1 MKVSYNIKLKA
12 FNPVF
17 LTAAI
22 NSLLST
28 LKACAHLSV
37 RGPINFPTK
46 YKRFTVLRSPHVNKL
61 SREQFEIRTHNKM
74 LVVTSDLNCN
84 KTEQLLSDY
93 QKASLPTGLSLEI
106 KKNIYML
113 RTTRT
118 SNL

>member
-46 YKRFTVLRSPHVNKL
+46 YKRFTVLRSPHVIN
-61 SREQFEIRTHNKM
+61 
-74 LVVTSDLNCN
+74 
-84 KTEQLLSDY
+84 Y
-93 QKASLPTGLSLEI
+93 LENNS
-106 KKNIYML
+106 K
-113 RTTRT
+113 
-118 SNL
+118 

>member
-61 SREQFEIRTHNKM
+61 SREQFEIKTHNKM
-74 LVVTSDLNCN
+74 LVVTSDLNCS
-84 KTEQLLSDY
+84 KTDQLLSDY
-93 QKASLPTGLSLEI
+93 QKASLPTGLGLEI